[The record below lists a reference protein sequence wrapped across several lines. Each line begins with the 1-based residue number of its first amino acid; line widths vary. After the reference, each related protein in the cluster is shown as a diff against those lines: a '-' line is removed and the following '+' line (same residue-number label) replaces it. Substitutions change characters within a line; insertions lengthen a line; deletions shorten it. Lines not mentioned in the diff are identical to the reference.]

1 MIPGFTDPDML
12 LVMIEASKT
21 KEQYE
26 KVLQYVDFDLMV
38 LNRLQLRLADK
49 IKTMEEI

>member
-12 LVMIEASKT
+12 LAMMEASET

-26 KVLQYVDFDLMV
+26 KVLQHVDFDLMV
-38 LNRLQLRLADK
+38 LNRMKLRLADK
-49 IKTMEEI
+49 IKTMEG